1 MKLSLFAAQEVPA
14 AIVTFVS
21 LLVFV
26 QTGTS
31 PALSTLYS
39 ALLALPWVAKFW
51 LGERVR
57 RRRHYRVHLLL
68 SEVLLVGLLFMA
80 SAVMNPSSILFSFL
94 GVGNDFTIFV
104 VLLLLSMVTAWHETI
119 ANAHYHYTIRP
130 IVRRFYDAPRLFVS
144 QSMIV
149 FTYGLLIIMVSSL
162 EVLYRSIYVSWSIAF
177 RVAAGVILLA
187 LLWHVVKGLV
197 ERGSAEVDGTAKSAH
212 LSLHADASKSVVHN
226 RSFLRGV
233 VFMTLM
239 LLPQSFMF
247 YTRVLYLLAPVE
259 EGGLACS
266 LQEVGFAHGVA
277 GAIAFSIGLLASHKL
292 VVRSRERAKRNTLVH
307 PSPFRRSVS
316 FAPSVNVLRSS
327 PSSFLLSCLP
337 LLLSPL
343 VYLLMTVWP
352 PQMLWQL
359 SLCTFTAQLMF
370 GFGLHRMLYMLHLPA
385 INGLRLPV
393 VAAAMIL
400 PMAFSGWL
408 VLQLGYQQ
416 FFLIDSLTALLPFV
430 FLLFYRTARHS
441 PKE

>member
-94 GVGNDFTIFV
+94 GVGNDFTIFI

-162 EVLYRSIYVSWSIAF
+162 EVLYRSIYVSWSMAF

-187 LLWHVVKGLV
+187 LVWHVVKGLV
-197 ERGSAEVDGTAKSAH
+197 ERGSAEADGTAKSAH
-212 LSLHADASKSVVHN
+212 LSLYADASKSAVHN

-239 LLPQSFMF
+239 LLPQSLMF

-292 VVRSRERAKRNTLVH
+292 VVRSH
-307 PSPFRRSVS
+307 
-316 FAPSVNVLRSS
+316 
-327 PSSFLLSCLP
+327 FLLSCLP

-359 SLCTFTAQLMF
+359 SLCTFTAQLLF
-370 GFGLHRMLYMLHLPA
+370 GFGLHRMLFMLHLPA

-400 PMAFSGWL
+400 PMALSGWL

-430 FLLFYRTARHS
+430 FLLFYLTAQ
-441 PKE
+441 PKGML